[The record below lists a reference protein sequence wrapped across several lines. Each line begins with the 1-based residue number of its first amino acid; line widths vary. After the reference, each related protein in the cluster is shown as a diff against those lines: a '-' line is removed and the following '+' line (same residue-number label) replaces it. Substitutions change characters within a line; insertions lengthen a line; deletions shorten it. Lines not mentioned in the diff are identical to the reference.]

1 MTSIFALL
9 LNHQAKCYEQLIV
22 IIEGFKALVFDAKN
36 HESARDDNSWT
47 KYLMQ
52 PNISFEQEQMT
63 LFSKTLPLVE
73 QTRSK
78 AKRNCLPVTWGM
90 LKRPCDPEFHKLM
103 TGATENNT
111 KRNLL
116 HTLWQ
121 TSLMWEV
128 INGIEV
134 KETFPTQLCS
144 L

>member
-1 MTSIFALL
+1 MALFL
-9 LNHQAKCYEQLIV
+9 
-22 IIEGFKALVFDAKN
+22 
-36 HESARDDNSWT
+36 
-47 KYLMQ
+47 
-52 PNISFEQEQMT
+52 
-63 LFSKTLPLVE
+63 KTLPLAE

-78 AKRNCLPVTWGM
+78 AKRNCMPVTRDV
-90 LKRPCDPEFHKLM
+90 LKRPCDLKFHKLM

-116 HTLWQ
+116 QTLWQ

-134 KETFPTQLCS
+134 KEIFPIQLCS